1 MENSGYGRQI
11 NGSPSLYGSPG
22 YEPLREEME
31 YRGGPGM
38 QIQST
43 VVTINSEGPPVRDHL
58 VWSIFNTLYF
68 NFCCLGLLAMLYS
81 VKSRDRKVMGDRS
94 GAMSFAGTARG
105 LNITATLLSILSCIV
120 IIILLVTGVI
130 TVVHAAQTY
139 PNPHNPNNMNP
150 WGN

>member
-1 MENSGYGRQI
+1 MENIGYSGQM
-11 NGSPSLYGSPG
+11 NMSPPLYGSPG

-31 YRGGPGM
+31 FRGGPGM

-43 VVTINSEGPPVRDHL
+43 VLTISPEAPPVRDHL
-58 VWSIFNTLYF
+58 VWSIFNTLYL
-68 NFCCLGLLAMLYS
+68 NFCCLGFMALAYS
-81 VKSRDRKVMGDRS
+81 VKSRDRKLIGDRS

-105 LNITATLLSILSCIV
+105 LNITATLLSILTFIV

-130 TVVHAAQTY
+130 TMVKAAQSY
-139 PNPHNPNNMNP
+139 PNPYPGNINP